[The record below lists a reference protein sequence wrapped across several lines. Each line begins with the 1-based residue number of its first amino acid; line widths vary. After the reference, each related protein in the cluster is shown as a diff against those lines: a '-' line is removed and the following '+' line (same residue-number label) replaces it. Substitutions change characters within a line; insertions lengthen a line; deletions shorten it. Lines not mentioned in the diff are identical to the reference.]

1 MLKTRIIPSLLF
13 DGQGLV
19 KTVQFKNP
27 KYVGDPINA
36 VKIFNDKFVDEIIL
50 LDIAA
55 SREMRGPR
63 MDLIRQITS
72 ECFIPF
78 CYGGGINNIEDA
90 RTLFDIGVEKI
101 SINTAAVKNPAIIRE
116 LSGYFGSQSIVVSMD
131 IKRRKVV
138 GGYTVMCDNGRTRI
152 KLDPVDHAHRAE
164 ALGAGELLINSIDC
178 DGVMQGYD
186 LEILKRVSD
195 CVTIPVIACGG
206 AGNLQHMV
214 EAVNLTNVPAVA
226 AGSLFVFKGK
236 HRAVLINYPS
246 PEELGSLFNSRN
258 ALVSRSLKND

>member
-1 MLKTRIIPSLLF
+1 MLKTRVIPSLLF

-36 VKIFNDKFVDEIIL
+36 IKIFNDKFVDEIIF
-50 LDIAA
+50 LDISA
-55 SREMRGPR
+55 SRERRGPR
-63 MDLIRQITS
+63 MDFIRQITS

-78 CYGGGINNIEDA
+78 CYGGGITNIDDA
-90 RTLFDIGVEKI
+90 RTLFDIGVEKV
-101 SINTAAVKNPAIIRE
+101 SINTAAIKNPAFIRE
-116 LSGYFGSQSIVVSMD
+116 LSEYFGSQSIVVSMD
-131 IKRRKVV
+131 IKRKMIVD
-138 GGYTVMCDNGRTRI
+138 GYSVMCKNATARI
-152 KLDPVDHAHRAE
+152 KMDPVDYARRAE
-164 ALGAGELLINSIDC
+164 KLGAGELLINSIDC
-178 DGVMQGYD
+178 DGEMQGYD
-186 LEILKRVSD
+186 LRILKRISD

-214 EAVNLTNVPAVA
+214 EAVNSANIPAVA

-246 PEELGSLFNSRN
+246 PKELGGVFN
-258 ALVSRSLKND
+258 L